1 MENYKIFKIYFP
13 YLIMIDLTKEIIVFK
28 IVNHI
33 NKILN
38 YVPDIKSIIYGG
50 SVSSNDYIKSNLNHF

>member
-1 MENYKIFKIYFP
+1 
-13 YLIMIDLTKEIIVFK
+13 MIDLTKEIIVFK

>member
-1 MENYKIFKIYFP
+1 MEKYKIFKMYFP
-13 YLIMIDLTKEIIVFK
+13 YQKMIDLTKEIIVFK

>member
-1 MENYKIFKIYFP
+1 
-13 YLIMIDLTKEIIVFK
+13 MIDLTKEIIIFN

-38 YVPDIKSIIYGG
+38 YVPDIKSIIYDG